1 MKRIHL
7 ATIGAASI
15 LALQACTNLE
25 DIGRS
30 DGMALQREEVSIP
43 FASQRS
49 AVHSWQADGREGL
62 WVQDARRD
70 WYYARLAAP
79 CLGLD
84 HAIQVGFDTGTS
96 DRIDRFSH
104 LVIPNER
111 DRCAIISFT
120 KSEPP
125 PDGKRRTLM
134 GEEVK

>member
-1 MKRIHL
+1 MKRIHP
-7 ATIGAASI
+7 AAI
-15 LALQACTNLE
+15 VVAAALALQGSANLE
-25 DIGRS
+25 NTGTS
-30 DGMALQREEVSIP
+30 SGVALDKEQASIP

-70 WYYARLAAP
+70 WYYAKFIGP
-79 CLGLD
+79 CHGLD
-84 HAIQVGFDTGTS
+84 HALSVGFDTGTS

-104 LVIPNER
+104 VVVPNE

-125 PDGKRRTLM
+125 PDGKRRSLM